1 MSRTPIIP
9 KTQLGKWLKAW
20 RLAEP
25 RSLGP
30 GKKKK
35 IFTQT
40 DAAAFF
46 AMPMRT
52 YQEIEDGRSP
62 GTAFTRHRLEQV
74 VKPKTTA

>member
-40 DAAAFF
+40 
-46 AMPMRT
+46 PMRT